1 MRAPVVVFS
10 YIQQSSMMFVNM
22 VVPEDNSP
30 YMGTSG
36 ASSREESGM
45 LNWFKVS
52 HLPSILQ
59 TKEIQGTS
67 GASSWEES
75 GICPCADLLGGPWRQ
90 FSIHGHIRGLFPRR
104 KWHVKLIQSEPSSF
118 YLTDERD
125 SSPCAD
131 LLGGPWRQFSIHG
144 HVHQGP
150 LPEKKVVYVDS
161 KWAIF
166 LLSYRRKRFKS
177 MLTYFPLIGQKAIK
191 TFEFHPAT

>member
-59 TKEIQGTS
+59 TKEIQVHVLTYLVVPEDNSPYMGTS
-67 GASSWEES
+67 GASSREES
-75 GICPCADLLGGPWRQ
+75 GMLNWFKVSHLP
-90 FSIHGHIRGLFPRR
+90 SILQTKEIQV
-104 KWHVKLIQSEPSSF
+104 HV
-118 YLTDERD
+118 
-125 SSPCAD
+125 
-131 LLGGPWRQFSIHG
+131 
-144 HVHQGP
+144 
-150 LPEKKVVYVDS
+150 
-161 KWAIF
+161 
-166 LLSYRRKRFKS
+166 
-177 MLTYFPLIGQKAIK
+177 LTYLVIIGNPITP
-191 TFEFHPAT
+191 TFELNGKEKSLLISCLSHAEIEAL